1 LDFARIL
8 SFSVLPD
15 GKKPDPTL
23 ILKTLALY
31 PVSEEVSEITKFDT
45 NSNCALNSW
54 LTSFGKVWSI
64 NLAAACA
71 TSFVSGDLLSY
82 GEGDENGLVVTSN
95 LERQRGAAVAK
106 LCVFSGSLQSNS
118 PSALL
123 WPAIN
128 KGLSRSAPL
137 GQSSIALTT
146 DMGQRVARAII
157 LLENGCKERVLGGV
171 GHGDLV
177 LDKDGNML
185 PPSIAIEMLLSRA
198 VNFTLE
204 QLRLVS
210 VCNYDEH
217 NLVADACGG
226 RSTKSGEFAN
236 HFAILINQL
245 MVLKKSYPSSVI
257 MRQSLNQLLQSSLDA
272 VLEVQYTLDRGDG
285 NCSVNDAVKM
295 MKSMAIIYG
304 VLTVGAELGANTDT
318 VEEEKEEANDSITM
332 CTAVLALHFRKPDT
346 SAKSKVA
353 TWQVKAM
360 TSLFEHSRWGALMH
374 LIPMAYKNA
383 SASSSKLR
391 DFHNQVIKN
400 AIDSVNACPSNAL
413 PALFE
418 ATVSSARESFDM
430 FTDEEKSASN
440 TYAKNIGRIIEALFA
455 IMRDTSRNPVRAFM
469 LNVTCSLLFQPQLVS
484 EEFSSLQRIKK
495 SGRRPNMKVDAP
507 ILQAFRKLMADAGV
521 SKPHISKY
529 VMSYISV
536 GWLGSDSDKGN
547 VGMNAIP
554 YRLDIAKLLIHK
566 EEKVEK
572 SAAHQEGLVK
582 SYDEGDYAI
591 LPAGVSQ
598 SSVVRGFLIVFISKL
613 PDADDMNKEVL
624 TKLCHYLILWL
635 LDNMC
640 LPLERTANQLLT
652 TGSTEYV
659 HKIRAWQA
667 LCMLHRFV
675 TSEIATEVLKKVFD
689 GMGQLL
695 HGQIRYWIEVFTIQ
709 ISRRNPTIFLNIF
722 KNEIKRCDITQQHMS
737 SLMIIGGN
745 LFAGKYSD
753 VFLKDI
759 TDNNAIILRDIIA
772 GSVPWLSSTQGFCR
786 AIAQLLVHKLIPIAN
801 DTMIQSNDTF
811 FLETIAQFLD
821 SNPEMIRL
829 RKKQSAFFEEY
840 DVDAACSPEGM
851 FSYALDDG
859 NESDPPHLVDILKRC
874 LVDVYKEFKTSEIP
888 EWKQLEF
895 EMATLSLQEPADVE
909 MDLSLDADDVNDEE
923 KLVNFQ
929 RKILPIDTLNLTLEN
944 QRQASL
950 RNAAGRTR
958 QSLIVCASLIEKVTN
973 LAGLTRTAEIFAA
986 EKIMVPDAKVKKMDN
1001 FKAISVG
1008 AEEWVDI
1015 EECKEAD
1022 LLPWL
1027 KARKSEG
1034 YSIIGIEQTS
1044 SSKCLSK
1051 VQFEG
1056 KSNLLLGKEKEGIP
1070 VEFLQVVDK
1079 CVEIPQLGLIRSLNV
1094 HVSGAISIWEY
1105 TKQMMAQQN

>member
-1 LDFARIL
+1 
-8 SFSVLPD
+8 
-15 GKKPDPTL
+15 
-23 ILKTLALY
+23 
-31 PVSEEVSEITKFDT
+31 
-45 NSNCALNSW
+45 
-54 LTSFGKVWSI
+54 
-64 NLAAACA
+64 
-71 TSFVSGDLLSY
+71 
-82 GEGDENGLVVTSN
+82 
-95 LERQRGAAVAK
+95 
-106 LCVFSGSLQSNS
+106 
-118 PSALL
+118 
-123 WPAIN
+123 
-128 KGLSRSAPL
+128 
-137 GQSSIALTT
+137 
-146 DMGQRVARAII
+146 
-157 LLENGCKERVLGGV
+157 
-171 GHGDLV
+171 
-177 LDKDGNML
+177 
-185 PPSIAIEMLLSRA
+185 
-198 VNFTLE
+198 
-204 QLRLVS
+204 
-210 VCNYDEH
+210 
-217 NLVADACGG
+217 
-226 RSTKSGEFAN
+226 
-236 HFAILINQL
+236 
-245 MVLKKSYPSSVI
+245 
-257 MRQSLNQLLQSSLDA
+257 
-272 VLEVQYTLDRGDG
+272 
-285 NCSVNDAVKM
+285 
-295 MKSMAIIYG
+295 
-304 VLTVGAELGANTDT
+304 
-318 VEEEKEEANDSITM
+318 
-332 CTAVLALHFRKPDT
+332 
-346 SAKSKVA
+346 
-353 TWQVKAM
+353 
-360 TSLFEHSRWGALMH
+360 
-374 LIPMAYKNA
+374 
-383 SASSSKLR
+383 
-391 DFHNQVIKN
+391 
-400 AIDSVNACPSNAL
+400 
-413 PALFE
+413 
-418 ATVSSARESFDM
+418 
-430 FTDEEKSASN
+430 
-440 TYAKNIGRIIEALFA
+440 
-455 IMRDTSRNPVRAFM
+455 
-469 LNVTCSLLFQPQLVS
+469 
-484 EEFSSLQRIKK
+484 
-495 SGRRPNMKVDAP
+495 
-507 ILQAFRKLMADAGV
+507 
-521 SKPHISKY
+521 
-529 VMSYISV
+529 
-536 GWLGSDSDKGN
+536 
-547 VGMNAIP
+547 
-554 YRLDIAKLLIHK
+554 
-566 EEKVEK
+566 
-572 SAAHQEGLVK
+572 
-582 SYDEGDYAI
+582 
-591 LPAGVSQ
+591 
-598 SSVVRGFLIVFISKL
+598 
-613 PDADDMNKEVL
+613 
-624 TKLCHYLILWL
+624 
-635 LDNMC
+635 
-640 LPLERTANQLLT
+640 
-652 TGSTEYV
+652 
-659 HKIRAWQA
+659 
-667 LCMLHRFV
+667 MLHRFV
-675 TSEIATEVLKKVFD
+675 TPEIATEVLKKVFD

-709 ISRRNPTIFLNIF
+709 ISRRNPTIFVNIF

-859 NESDPPHLVDILKRC
+859 DESDPPHLVDILKRC

-1051 VQFEG
+1051 VQFEE
-1056 KSNLLLGKEKEGIP
+1056 KSILLLGKEKEGIP